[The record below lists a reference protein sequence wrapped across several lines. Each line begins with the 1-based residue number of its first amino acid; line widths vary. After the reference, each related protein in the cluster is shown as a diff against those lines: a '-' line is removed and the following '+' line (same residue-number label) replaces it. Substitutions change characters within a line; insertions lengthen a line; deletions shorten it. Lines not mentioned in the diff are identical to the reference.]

1 MPELEELEL
10 TVRGMTCDSCA
21 VHVTKALKSVDGVQ
35 GADVPGWQS
44 ARATVTAEAG
54 VKAEAL
60 AAAARE
66 AGYSATVKA
75 RKPIG
80 NPTPQGIHGDSQF
93 DLMVI
98 GGGSA
103 GFAAA
108 IKGAELGFKVAL
120 VEAGVIGGTC
130 VNVGCVPSKTLIRS
144 VELYHLA
151 GQPRFRGVH
160 TSPGRINWPEVIAH
174 KDELVN
180 ELRQA
185 KYSDVL
191 AAYPEITYIP
201 GHARLTGKNGV
212 EIGGSPFG
220 DAQGRLYTPGK
231 IIIATGAR
239 PWAPPIPGLND
250 VSYLDSTSVLDLKE
264 LPKSMIVLGA
274 NAVGLELAQA
284 YARAG
289 TYVTV
294 LEVLPRIAP
303 FEDEDI
309 SAALDEYLEEE
320 GLRVVPNFK
329 TTKVEKRDGRYVL
342 TGTKNDAEVG
352 ATQVVAPYYDAEQL
366 LVATGR
372 RPNTAGM
379 GLEEAGVR
387 LGQRGE
393 ILVNDLLQTHN
404 PFVYAAGD
412 VTGRDMFVYVAAYS
426 GQLAAENALANV
438 GRTYDAAYIPRITF
452 TDPQVASAGLT
463 EAQAREQGYEVRVSN
478 LPMVHV
484 PRALAARDTRGLI
497 KLVANAATDQLLG
510 AHILAPEGGEI
521 IQTAV
526 LAIRFGLTMRDLR
539 ETMFPYLTNAEGL
552 KLATLAFEKD
562 VAKLSCCAG

>member
-10 TVRGMTCDSCA
+10 TVRGMTCESCA
-21 VHVTKALKSVDGVQ
+21 VHVTKALQGVE
-35 GADVPGWQS
+35 GVKDADVPGWQS
-44 ARATVTAEAG
+44 ARATVTAEPK

-60 AAAARE
+60 AAAVRE
-66 AGYSATVKA
+66 AGYALTLKS
-75 RKPIG
+75 RKPVG
-80 NPTPQGIHGDSQF
+80 SLSPHGLRGESQF
-93 DLMVI
+93 ELMVI

-144 VELYHLA
+144 IELYHLS
-151 GQPRFRGVH
+151 GQHRFRGVH
-160 TSPGRINWPEVIAH
+160 TTPGRINWPEVIAH

-180 ELRQA
+180 DMRKA

-191 AAYPEITYIP
+191 VAYPEITYLQ
-201 GHARLTGKNGV
+201 GRARLTGQNGV
-212 EIGGSPFG
+212 EIDGK
-220 DAQGRLYTPGK
+220 AYTPGK
-231 IIIATGAR
+231 IVIATGAK
-239 PWAPPIPGLND
+239 PWTPPIPGLSD
-250 VSYLDSTSVLDLKE
+250 VPYLDSTSALDLKE

-274 NAVGLELAQA
+274 NAVGLELAQI

-289 TYVTV
+289 TYVTM
-294 LEVLPRIAP
+294 LEALSRIAP

-309 SAALDEYLEEE
+309 SAALAEHLEEE
-320 GLRVVPNFK
+320 GLRIVPAFK
-329 TTKVEKRDGRYVL
+329 TTKVERRDGRYVL
-342 TGTKNDAEVG
+342 TGIKNDAEV
-352 ATQVVAPYYDAEQL
+352 VFEAEQL

-393 ILVNDLLQTHN
+393 VLVNDILQTHN

-426 GQLAAENALANV
+426 GQLAAENALTSA

-452 TDPQVASAGLT
+452 TDPQIASAGLT
-463 EAQAREQGYEVRVSN
+463 EAQAREQGYEVRVSTA
-478 LPMVHV
+478 PMTHV
-484 PRALAARDTRGLI
+484 PRALAARDTRGFI
-497 KLVANAATDQLLG
+497 KLVANAANDQLLG
-510 AHILAPEGGEI
+510 AHILAPEAGEM

-526 LAIRFGLTMRDLR
+526 LAIRFGITVRELR